1 MAKKA
6 RRTRKTKLS
15 QTQLVR
21 PSQDVAESAPAVEA
35 KPTKLAAP
43 QAPSGAAPD
52 FGQEYEYVIGDLKRI
67 GILAAG
73 MLAGLVILAFFI

>member
-1 MAKKA
+1 MAKKS
-6 RRTRKTKLS
+6 RRTRKSKLS

-21 PSQDVAESAPAVEA
+21 PSRDAVESTPAVEV
-35 KPTKLAAP
+35 KPTKVTTP
-43 QAPSGAAPD
+43 QAISSAAPD